1 MTTSPVLGRTFL
13 HLLVNTAVAGLTTS
27 YLWFGLTFWAYLE
40 TRSVLATGIIGGAYM
55 LLVSVSSILFG
66 SVVDHHRKI
75 VVMRFSTVV
84 TLTLFSM
91 ACLFYLAIPEES
103 LTDLGEPWF
112 WLLALLILAGSV
124 VEHMR
129 NIALSTTVTILVPDA
144 HRARANGLVGT
155 AQGITFMAT
164 SFLSGLSI
172 GLLGM
177 GWTLGLAT
185 GVVALGLLHLLT
197 VRMPE
202 EPVPAAQMAADTA
215 AAGGGS
221 AAAPGGSSGID
232 LRGSLLVIRAS
243 TGLLAL
249 ILFSTFNNFIGG
261 VYMALMDPYGLE
273 LFPVEVWGAVLGV
286 TSLGFIIGG
295 AVIAKVGLG
304 RQPVRTL
311 LLCCAAMGVLGALF
325 TVREL
330 WWLYAVGIF
339 LYMCLIPAVEAAE
352 QTVIQRVVPLERQGR
367 VFGFAMAVETAA
379 APLTAFLIAP
389 LADRW
394 IIPFASS
401 PEGQRALEPL
411 LGTGTGS
418 SRGIA
423 LVFLVAGLIM
433 ALVALLALASPAYR
447 DLARTYVRAA
457 PPPEDEEG
465 SAGGRG
471 SDAEPGDTAE
481 PSPSAP
487 GQVVTSASG
496 AAATA
501 VLSFLD
507 VEPEDEVDTPA
518 DVETGAG
525 TDGQRR
531 GAETPRHG

>member
-1 MTTSPVLGRTFL
+1 MTTSPATAPVLGRTFL

-55 LLVSVSSILFG
+55 LLVSASSILFG

-75 VVMRFSTVV
+75 MVMRFSTVI
-84 TLTLFSM
+84 TLTLFSV
-91 ACLFYLAIPEES
+91 AGLCYLAVPDDA
-103 LTDLGEPWF
+103 LTDLRQPWF
-112 WLLALLILAGSV
+112 WLLAVLILAGSV

-129 NIALSTTVTILVPDA
+129 NIALSTTVTILVPDE

-155 AQGITFMAT
+155 AQGIMFMAT

-177 GWTLGLAT
+177 GWTLGLSIA
-185 GVVALGLLHLLT
+185 VVAIGLVHLLT

-202 EPVPAAQMAADTA
+202 EQVPAAAAHD
-215 AAGGGS
+215 GPS
-221 AAAPGGSSGID
+221 RVD
-232 LRGSLLVIRAS
+232 LRGSIAVIRAS

-249 ILFSTFNNFIGG
+249 IFFSTFNNFIGG

-273 LFPVEVWGAVLGV
+273 LFAVEVWGAVLGV

-295 AVIAKVGLG
+295 AVVAKVGLG
-304 RQPVRTL
+304 SRPVRTL
-311 LLCCAAMGVLGALF
+311 LLCCVAMGVLGSLF
-325 TVREL
+325 TVREW
-330 WWLYAVGIF
+330 WWLYAGGIL
-339 LYMCLIPAVEAAE
+339 LYMCLIPVAEAAE
-352 QTVIQRVVPLERQGR
+352 HTVIQRVVPLERQGR

-394 IIPFASS
+394 IIPYAAS

-411 LGTGTGS
+411 LGTGTAS

-423 LVFLVAGLIM
+423 LVFLVAGLVM

-447 DLARTYVRAA
+447 DLARTYDGAA
-457 PPPEDEEG
+457 PQPEQPV
-465 SAGGRG
+465 R
-471 SDAEPGDTAE
+471 
-481 PSPSAP
+481 AP
-487 GQVVTSASG
+487 GQVVASASG
-496 AAATA
+496 AAATGG
-501 VLSFLD
+501 LSFLD
-507 VEPEDEVDTPA
+507 ADADGEADED
-518 DVETGAG
+518 
-525 TDGQRR
+525 DGR
-531 GAETPRHG
+531 GRG